1 MSSSASGKPLQAL
14 LQEASAHLQQR
25 SFDSAQA
32 LLDEAAR
39 VAPHV
44 RDVQMLQAIL
54 AVQTRQTE
62 RAEAIFNGIL
72 QINPS
77 DVDALANLGFL
88 LLQAERTQQAR
99 ALLERAIQLQ
109 PRHAGLHLN
118 LGIALEALGHP
129 QEALQSYQRSLA
141 LDPRDA
147 QTHFVIG
154 KLLQRRQ
161 EYQSAFASYQR
172 ALSLNPHHAEALSSL
187 LFTHHYLEDFN
198 PQTNSAWA
206 RRLAPPSGL
215 SHARPANRNTPK
227 PLLRLGFVSAD
238 LREHPVGF
246 FLEATLAQLD
256 RSRLSLFAYSNNI
269 FEDAVST
276 KLRPH
281 FDQWRVIESLNDRD
295 AAALIEQ
302 DQIDV
307 LIDLSGYTAGHRQS
321 LFSLRPAPLQ
331 ISWLGYFSTTG
342 QSAID
347 YVLADPVSVP
357 PHEENLFAERVW
369 RMPTIRY
376 CFTPPENAPATSPA
390 PSTERG
396 HITFGSFQTLQK
408 INNRVLR
415 SWADILRRVPK
426 ARLRIQSTQFA
437 LPLPRSE
444 FENRLT
450 RCGLPLDRVHL
461 AAGQSRAEYLAAYQE
476 VDVILDTFPYPGG
489 TTTVE
494 ALWMG
499 VPTLTL
505 ALPGMLGRQGQS
517 IMAAAGLA
525 GWAFETEA
533 HYVDQAIHLAQSAAE
548 NPLELAQL
556 RAGLREQV
564 RSSPLFNAARFARD
578 LEQAI
583 EGMWLDTSA
592 PGTPNSKFNS
602 PTQ

>member
-1 MSSSASGKPLQAL
+1 
-14 LQEASAHLQQR
+14 
-25 SFDSAQA
+25 
-32 LLDEAAR
+32 
-39 VAPHV
+39 
-44 RDVQMLQAIL
+44 MLQAIL
-54 AVQTRQTE
+54 AVQTRQ
-62 RAEAIFNGIL
+62 AEKAENIFNGIL

-88 LLQAERTQQAR
+88 LLQAERSKEAR

-118 LGIALEALGHP
+118 LGVALEALGHT
-129 QEALQSYQRSLA
+129 QDALQSYQRSLA
-141 LDPRDA
+141 LDPKDA
-147 QTHFVIG
+147 QTHFAIG

-161 EYQSAFASYQR
+161 DYQGAFASYQR
-172 ALSLNPHHAEALSSL
+172 ALSLNPHHADALSSL
-187 LFTHHYLEDFN
+187 LFTHHYLEDFS
-198 PQTNSAWA
+198 PLVNSAWA
-206 RRLAPPSGL
+206 RRLSPSSGL
-215 SHARPANRNTPK
+215 ARARSASRGALK
-227 PLLRLGFVSAD
+227 PLLRVGFVSAD

-269 FEDAVST
+269 FEDEVSE

-281 FDQWRVIESLNDRD
+281 FAQWRVIESLNDQD

-321 LFSLRPAPLQ
+321 LFSLHPAPLQ

-342 QSAID
+342 QPAID

-357 PHEENLFAERVW
+357 PQEENLFAEKVW
-369 RMPTIRY
+369 RMPSIRY
-376 CFTPPENAPATSPA
+376 CFTPPENAPETSKAPA
-390 PSTERG
+390 TERG

-415 SWADILRRVPK
+415 VWAEILKRAPK
-426 ARLRIQSTQFA
+426 AQLRIQSTQFD

-444 FENRLT
+444 FESRLT
-450 RCGLPLDRVHL
+450 TCGIPLERVHL
-461 AAGQSRAEYLAAYQE
+461 AAGQSRADYLAAYQE
-476 VDVILDTFPYPGG
+476 VDLILDTFPYPGG

-517 IMAAAGLA
+517 IMAAAGLTDWAA
-525 GWAFETEA
+525 GSEA
-533 HYVDQAIHLAQSAAE
+533 DYVAQAIHWAQSAAE

-556 RAGLREQV
+556 RSGLREQV
-564 RSSPLFNAARFARD
+564 QGSPLFNAARFARD
-578 LEQAI
+578 FEQAI
-583 EGMWLDTSA
+583 EGMWQGTSA
-592 PGTPNSKFNS
+592 PGAVTQNPNSSK
-602 PTQ
+602 